1 MAESYGWTGKI
12 LRVDL
17 TTGEITTQDDAKY
30 HKYIGGMGMAYRIM
44 YEEAPMDLDPYDE
57 KAQVIFGVGP
67 LTGAGVP
74 CSGRMNITFRST
86 WSKGSSIIDAH
97 MGGHIG
103 PMLKYAGWDG
113 IVITG
118 ISAKPVYLRIEDD
131 QVSLEDASDI
141 WGKGTF
147 AANKWMVE
155 QNGREF
161 EPASIGPAGEN
172 LVDYSTL
179 NTSFGNSG
187 GAGLG
192 AAMGNKK
199 LKGLAIRG
207 TGSVKVADP
216 KKVLELSN
224 YMMGNLIGGNNNHKA
239 PGAADGPER
248 GRVQRHLRQE
258 PLVWR
263 TGPYVEKGSR
273 RPRGYRRAALQR
285 HQQDRAAL
293 LQGLLRL
300 RRTGCGVHREE
311 RRGPPPPPPPASAVA
326 HHTGGGP
333 PCPIRCYT
341 EYDVDPLADYDL
353 PTHNSNT
360 CMPVLYGTRVYP
372 DGVHDFKYEGDGTM
386 VINLAWSHAVDDMGL
401 WDNYGNL
408 NRDLLWILR
417 MPREEATKYISE
429 EEYDSLPWA
438 WEKAGDPRWEVE
450 LIRRMAY
457 GEGDLSVIAKGT
469 LAMMEKFGLPKSW
482 LDRNDGATNSNLL
495 YNGFPNHHGPAE
507 AWQVGMLYNLVYNR
521 DCMIHEIVCET
532 GSGAP
537 YEVTKKVME
546 DFFGEGCYDKAKA
559 YTPINENKAKLAAY
573 CVNDKNFHDSATLCN
588 WMWPMTQ
595 SPSKERAYHGDLD
608 LQADFMTAVTGET
621 YTQAGLQEAG
631 ERITQMLR
639 AMTAISFQKNCG
651 SANLRQE
658 HDAICDWVFD
668 KEPDFKAFEEGTTKL
683 DRADMEKAKDLFY
696 DIFGWDKTTGV
707 PTRETLEKFDLGDMA
722 DDLEA
727 RGIYDQ
733 NTAAAE

>member
-1 MAESYGWTGKI
+1 MKN
-12 LRVDL
+12 
-17 TTGEITTQDDAKY
+17 
-30 HKYIGGMGMAYRIM
+30 GG
-44 YEEAPMDLDPYDE
+44 
-57 KAQVIFGVGP
+57 
-67 LTGAGVP
+67 
-74 CSGRMNITFRST
+74 CSS
-86 WSKGSSIIDAH
+86 
-97 MGGHIG
+97 
-103 PMLKYAGWDG
+103 
-113 IVITG
+113 
-118 ISAKPVYLRIEDD
+118 
-131 QVSLEDASDI
+131 
-141 WGKGTF
+141 
-147 AANKWMVE
+147 
-155 QNGREF
+155 
-161 EPASIGPAGEN
+161 
-172 LVDYSTL
+172 
-179 NTSFGNSG
+179 
-187 GAGLG
+187 
-192 AAMGNKK
+192 
-199 LKGLAIRG
+199 
-207 TGSVKVADP
+207 
-216 KKVLELSN
+216 
-224 YMMGNLIGGNNNHKA
+224 
-239 PGAADGPER
+239 
-248 GRVQRHLRQE
+248 
-258 PLVWR
+258 
-263 TGPYVEKGSR
+263 
-273 RPRGYRRAALQR
+273 
-285 HQQDRAAL
+285 
-293 LQGLLRL
+293 
-300 RRTGCGVHREE
+300 
-311 RRGPPPPPPPASAVA
+311 
-326 HHTGGGP
+326 
-333 PCPIRCYT
+333 CPIRCYT

-429 EEYDSLPWA
+429 AEYDSLPWE

-482 LDRNDGATNSNLL
+482 LDRDDGATNSNLI

-595 SPSKERAYHGDLD
+595 SPSKERDYHGDLD

-621 YTQAGLQEAG
+621 YTQAGLQEDGA
-631 ERITQMLR
+631 RITQMLR
-639 AMTAISFQKNCG
+639 AMTAISFQQNCG

-668 KEPDFKAFEEGTTKL
+668 RDPDFKAFEEGTTKL

-696 DIFGWDKTTGV
+696 DIFGWDRTTGV
-707 PTRETLEKFDLGDMA
+707 PTRETLEKYDLADMA
-722 DDLEA
+722 DDLEK
-727 RGIYDQ
+727 RGIYAQ
-733 NTAAAE
+733 NTAAVE

>member
-1 MAESYGWTGKI
+1 M
-12 LRVDL
+12 
-17 TTGEITTQDDAKY
+17 
-30 HKYIGGMGMAYRIM
+30 
-44 YEEAPMDLDPYDE
+44 
-57 KAQVIFGVGP
+57 
-67 LTGAGVP
+67 
-74 CSGRMNITFRST
+74 
-86 WSKGSSIIDAH
+86 
-97 MGGHIG
+97 
-103 PMLKYAGWDG
+103 
-113 IVITG
+113 
-118 ISAKPVYLRIEDD
+118 
-131 QVSLEDASDI
+131 VS
-141 WGKGTF
+141 
-147 AANKWMVE
+147 
-155 QNGREF
+155 
-161 EPASIGPAGEN
+161 
-172 LVDYSTL
+172 
-179 NTSFGNSG
+179 
-187 GAGLG
+187 
-192 AAMGNKK
+192 
-199 LKGLAIRG
+199 
-207 TGSVKVADP
+207 
-216 KKVLELSN
+216 
-224 YMMGNLIGGNNNHKA
+224 
-239 PGAADGPER
+239 
-248 GRVQRHLRQE
+248 
-258 PLVWR
+258 
-263 TGPYVEKGSR
+263 
-273 RPRGYRRAALQR
+273 
-285 HQQDRAAL
+285 
-293 LQGLLRL
+293 
-300 RRTGCGVHREE
+300 C
-311 RRGPPPPPPPASAVA
+311 
-326 HHTGGGP
+326 
-333 PCPIRCYT
+333 
-341 EYDVDPLADYDL
+341 
-353 PTHNSNT
+353 
-360 CMPVLYGTRVYP
+360 
-372 DGVHDFKYEGDGTM
+372 
-386 VINLAWSHAVDDMGL
+386 VDDMGL

-482 LDRNDGATNSNLL
+482 LDRTDGATNSNLM

-639 AMTAISFQKNCG
+639 AMTAISFQNNCG

-707 PTRETLEKFDLGDMA
+707 LPARRWRSSTSAIWPTIWKHAASTTRLPPGRLLPARLQPSNSQKREELSCCLADANPVIPPRWTPPPTLSRSSSTCRRQRWPRKRSRGESLTSTRP
-722 DDLEA
+722 A
-727 RGIYDQ
+727 RRP
-733 NTAAAE
+733 AA